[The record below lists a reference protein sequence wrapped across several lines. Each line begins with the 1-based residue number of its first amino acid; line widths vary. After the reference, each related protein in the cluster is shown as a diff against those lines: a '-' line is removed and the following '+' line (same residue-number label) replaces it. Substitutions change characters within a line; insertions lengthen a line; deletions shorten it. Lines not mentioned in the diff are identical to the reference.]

1 MLRLSPT
8 LPSICALHF
17 ARALKRMRCVS
28 MKRRKRDEELIGVI
42 LSDCET
48 LARRIDYF
56 DATENSFVSDRS
68 EEGELAYDAIMS
80 PVYRIAEDALHL
92 SDEIQSAFPGYP
104 WNDIGGFRN
113 FVAHGYV
120 AHGYREVDRSL
131 AWKVIVDDIPE
142 LEKALRIFR
151 QRQS

>member
-1 MLRLSPT
+1 
-8 LPSICALHF
+8 
-17 ARALKRMRCVS
+17 

-92 SDEIQSAFPGYP
+92 SDEIQSAFPEYP

-113 FVAHGYV
+113 FVAHGYVAHGYVAHGYVAHGYV